1 MKKFHSDKINSIK
14 VWICRFIANQT
25 NNLTDNKNTLHPK
38 QGSIVNKLEDKNI
51 CNAWVYKDYNLKL
64 I

>member
-1 MKKFHSDKINSIK
+1 MKNFHSDKINSIK

-25 NNLTDNKNTLHPK
+25 NNLTDNKTKN
-38 QGSIVNKLEDKNI
+38 VNWLEDKNI
-51 CNAWVYKDYNLKL
+51 CNTWVYKDYNLKL